1 MGFDMPDNPIST
13 ASTFVT
19 VALLQSSPDLVSLL
33 PTAIAAMFVRQ
44 KMLRV
49 VPVRLKS
56 PSQTFGVVTRKGGV
70 LSRPAEQ
77 FIELLCDEALE
88 HTPTPAPA
96 WRRPTRRPRCGR
108 R

>member
-1 MGFDMPDNPIST
+1 MPDNPVST

-19 VALLQSSPDLVSLL
+19 VALLQSSADLVSLL

-49 VPVRLKS
+49 VPVKLKS

-70 LSRPAEQ
+70 LSPPAER
-77 FIELLCDEALE
+77 FIELLREQGALVAHE
-88 HTPTPAPA
+88 PT
-96 WRRPTRRPRCGR
+96 
-108 R
+108 